1 MATSRFEANMAI
13 TPPGSDDEWAIHSI
27 NIHGVFFERWCQHA
41 IAETGVV
48 RSRGVAA
55 LLYTAS
61 C

>member
-1 MATSRFEANMAI
+1 MAI